1 MTPQNAMIDRLRDI
15 VGSTGLLT
23 GSDVHARQTN
33 TIRPQPLQALALVR
47 PASTDEVSRVMAACH
62 AAGVAVVPQ
71 GGLTGLVHGA
81 DAGPDEIALSLERMN
96 RITAVDAGQRV
107 LEAEAGVILEQAQ
120 TAAAAAG
127 LLFPVDLGARGSATL
142 GGMAATNAGG
152 NRVIRYGMMRD
163 NVLGLEVVL
172 ADGTVISSLNHLIK
186 NNAGYDLKQ
195 LFIGSE
201 GTLGIVTRLILRLRE
216 APSDRCVALL
226 ALPDFAAVGQVLR
239 RIDRGLDG
247 RLSAFEVMWP
257 DFYRLVTT
265 APAMTR
271 PPLSQAH
278 AYYVLV
284 EASGGSPAQ
293 AEHFSELLG
302 SLMEDGLIDDA
313 TLAQSERESEAL
325 WALRDDV
332 AQMGRW
338 GAPVGYDISLRL
350 ADTGPYV
357 DAVAADVRSRW
368 PAARLWAF
376 GHLGDNN
383 LHLVVQIADL
393 DEAGRAALDRLVY
406 SPLGRLNG
414 TISAEHGI
422 GTEKK
427 PWLAVSRSDA
437 ELALMRRFKR
447 TLDPASILSPGRI
460 FDLAPMPGQWVEG
473 RALGATSPAP

>member
-1 MTPQNAMIDRLRDI
+1 MTPPDALIELLRDI
-15 VGSTGLLT
+15 VGPNGLLT
-23 GSDVHARQTN
+23 GADVHARQTN

-81 DAGPDEIALSLERMN
+81 DAGPAEIALSLERLG

-107 LEAEAGVILEQAQ
+107 LEAEAGVILAQAQ
-120 TAAAAAG
+120 AAAAAAG

-163 NVLGLEVVL
+163 NVLGLEAVL
-172 ADGTVISSLNHLIK
+172 ADGTVVSSLNHLIK
-186 NNAGYDLKQ
+186 NNSGYDLKQ

-201 GTLGIVTRLILRLRE
+201 GTLGIITRLVLRLRE
-216 APSDRCVALL
+216 APVDRCVGLL
-226 ALPDFAAVGQVLR
+226 ALPDFPAVGQVLR
-239 RIDRGLDG
+239 RLDRDLDG
-247 RLSAFEVMWP
+247 RLAAFEVMWRE
-257 DFYRLVTT
+257 FYCLVTT

-271 PPLSQAH
+271 PPLPQDH

-293 AEHFSELLG
+293 TDHFAELLG
-302 SLMEDGLIDDA
+302 GLMDDGLIDDA

-338 GAPVGYDISLRL
+338 GPPVGYDISLRL

-357 DAVAADVRSRW
+357 NAVAADIRSRW
-368 PAARLWAF
+368 PDARIWAF

-383 LHLVVQIADL
+383 LHLVVQIAGL
-393 DEAGRAALDRLVY
+393 DDAARADLDRLVY
-406 SPLGRLNG
+406 SPLGGLKG
-414 TISAEHGI
+414 AVSAEHGI

-427 PWLAVSRSDA
+427 PWLAISRSAA
-437 ELALMRRFKR
+437 ERALMETLKR
-447 TLDPASILSPGRI
+447 MLDPTNILSPGRI
-460 FDLAPMPGQWVEG
+460 FDLSPPPS
-473 RALGATSPAP
+473 RAGTP